1 MNLRLV
7 LLVRG
12 AFSVL
17 FALYVL
23 VAPPVAQLGQLLG
36 RNGYFG
42 FIDGVL
48 GVTLAFALK
57 RYPPARWLFAL
68 ALADAVVRIV
78 VGVVSFAYPN
88 LEERIVGAVAF
99 FGALITVCIALG
111 VVGLISV
118 MVNRGASPEGPRE
131 GHMPAAIASVCTL
144 AFGAALMFG
153 FSTVDGRRM
162 LVGLFA
168 LALGLTFL
176 VTGFRLK
183 RP

>member
-1 MNLRLV
+1 MNLRSV

-12 AFSVL
+12 AFGVL
-17 FALYVL
+17 FALYSIIG
-23 VAPPVAQLGQLLG
+23 PPAAQLGQMLG

-48 GVTLAFALK
+48 ALALAFALNK
-57 RYPPARWLFAL
+57 YPPARWLFAL
-68 ALADAVVRIV
+68 ALADALVRIAT
-78 VGVVSFAYPN
+78 GVIAFAYPN
-88 LEERIVGAVAF
+88 LEQRIVGAVAF
-99 FGALITVCIALG
+99 FGTLVTVCVALG
-111 VVGLISV
+111 IVGLIYV
-118 MVNRGASPEGPRE
+118 MMNRGGSSDGPRE
-131 GHMPAAIASVCTL
+131 GAMPAVIASGCTL
-144 AFGAALMFG
+144 VFGVALMFG

>member
-1 MNLRLV
+1 MNLRSA

-17 FALYVL
+17 FALYL
-23 VAPPVAQLGQLLG
+23 MIAPPAAQLEQLLG
-36 RNGYFG
+36 RNGFFG
-42 FIDGVL
+42 FIDGVIGL
-48 GVTLAFALK
+48 VLAFALK
-57 RYPPARWLFAL
+57 KYPPARWLFAL
-68 ALADAVVRIV
+68 TLADALVRIV
-78 VGVVSFAYPN
+78 VGVVVFAYPN
-88 LEERIVGAVAF
+88 LEDRIVGAVAF

-111 VVGLISV
+111 IVGLISV
-118 MVNRGASPEGPRE
+118 MMNRGASPEGPRE
-131 GHMPAAIASVCTL
+131 GAMPAAIASVCTL
-144 AFGAALMFG
+144 AFGVALVFG

-162 LVGLFA
+162 VVGLFA